1 MSNGYMEAAGSFI
14 VRNKEI
20 KFREGTTWAIHQD
33 PKMGAYNLRNAFTTF
48 SKWIHFAQKTQK

>member
-48 SKWIHFAQKTQK
+48 SK